1 MSVDCSQLNS
11 APWLLLLLDDV
22 ITHRAFL
29 YMILLATGRIFK
41 SITINDKAAALFL
54 YKNII
59 YKGAN
64 KLYNLK

>member
-41 SITINDKAAALFL
+41 SITINDKAAALFI

-64 KLYNLK
+64 KSTT

>member
-11 APWLLLLLDDV
+11 APWLLLFLDDV
-22 ITHRAFL
+22 ITHCAFL
-29 YMILLATGRIFK
+29 YMTLLATGRIFK
-41 SITINDKAAALFL
+41 SITINEKAAALFI